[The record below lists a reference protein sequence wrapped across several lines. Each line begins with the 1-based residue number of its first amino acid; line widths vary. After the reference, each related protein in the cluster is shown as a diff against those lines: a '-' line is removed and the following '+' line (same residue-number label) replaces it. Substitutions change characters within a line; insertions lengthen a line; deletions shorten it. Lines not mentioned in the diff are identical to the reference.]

1 MPLGMSPFELGTLG
15 VTGAAGLFG
24 GLSQGNQG
32 KINQQQLTQQQ
43 QQQALQ
49 QVLAILGRQQDM
61 EQSFRQDGLG
71 RATTQAQM
79 SPLGQE
85 QQFLQRQRLAQA
97 MLPAIKGFQP
107 GGPTNPAIQAAFRP
121 PTNILSQVITPQL
134 QQAYGDDA
142 TAQSLMDRRKL
153 MAMINP
159 DYEFSPLSSPGFGLG
174 PQYDQSVSGFQM
186 GQQAQ
191 QKGYEAS
198 QRALMEQQR
207 SLAMQDYQ
215 NQQLQAQK
223 QQQQEKKGGGF
234 LGGLGKVLKIAAPVA
249 AMAIPGIGPG
259 VAAAIAGGGTALGS
273 KMAGDSW
280 GSALGQGAL
289 GAAAGGVGRSLA
301 SGGGFNPFNNGSG
314 PQLANQMTQ
323 ASLPVH
329 FGGQGLTQAAQQ
341 LPLQSQAQGLAG
353 LAGSVGMNRPSI
365 SGLIGTAQ
373 SGPRQ
378 SLPPM
383 GPQFGPPAS
392 LAGPGPNTLPWGGQ
406 PTGISAAPPGSTF
419 WAGIQEQLQQ
429 QPFVRA
435 MQSPVGMLMGGAMG
449 AQGRPP
455 LNGVQTPNQQMA
467 RPQGLLPPAPTG
479 TGLGAP
485 GGTGPMQLGPGP
497 TPRGLM
503 PQYGQST
510 QQNMANIIG
519 AAGRMPRGTAGP
531 FIQRAQPYLQPE
543 NFPPQAGP
551 GMQLISP
558 EVQVALLRMRNPQL
572 QQQFGQSLQTPWLR

>member
-15 VTGAAGLFG
+15 LSGAAGLFG
-24 GLSQGNQG
+24 GLGQSQQG
-32 KINQQQLTQQQ
+32 KLSQQQFNQQQ

-85 QQFLQRQRLAQA
+85 QQFLQRQRLAQS
-97 MLPAIKGFQP
+97 MLPALKNFQF

-174 PQYDQSVSGFQM
+174 PQYDQSVGGFQL

-207 SLAMQDYQ
+207 SLAMMGYQ
-215 NQQLQAQK
+215 QQQSAA
-223 QQQQEKKGGGF
+223 QQQQEKKDTPWWKKVLGPAAGIAASFIPGAGPLIAPLVGAAVGGVSSGMGGA
-234 LGGLGKVLKIAAPVA
+234 LAGGLSGFGADQLQNRF
-249 AMAIPGIGPG
+249 
-259 VAAAIAGGGTALGS
+259 GG
-273 KMAGDSW
+273 
-280 GSALGQGAL
+280 Q
-289 GAAAGGVGRSLA
+289 
-301 SGGGFNPFNNGSG
+301 G
-314 PQLANQMTQ
+314 PQLSNQMTRE
-323 ASLPVH
+323 SLPVH

-341 LPLQSQAQGLAG
+341 LPLQSQTQGLTG
-353 LAGSVGMNRPSI
+353 LAGSVGMNRPPV
-365 SGLIGTAQ
+365 
-373 SGPRQ
+373 SGP
-378 SLPPM
+378 
-383 GPQFGPPAS
+383 
-392 LAGPGPNTLPWGGQ
+392 
-406 PTGISAAPPGSTF
+406 
-419 WAGIQEQLQQ
+419 
-429 QPFVRA
+429 
-435 MQSPVGMLMGGAMG
+435 MGGARPSSFGNTGGYAPNPPVPFFPSHGG
-449 AQGRPP
+449 AISEPSNPGIPGVDPRFQSQVQDILNNPMFRGYREGGFMAKMPGLGGPP
-455 LNGVQTPNQQMA
+455 LSGVQTPNQQMA
-467 RPQGLLPPAPTG
+467 RPQGMLPPAPTG

-497 TPRGLM
+497 SPRGLL

-519 AAGRMPRGTAGP
+519 AAGKMPQGTAGP
-531 FIQRAQPYLQPE
+531 FIQQAQPYLQPE

-551 GMQLISP
+551 GVQLISP
-558 EVQVALLRMRNPQL
+558 EVQAALLRMRNPQL